1 MRVRGGN
8 TNKMLRHL
16 TEPGCGVLVSVV
28 TGLNDL
34 TPGLN
39 TPSVARPAP
48 PCLSS
53 STEPSSGFF
62 GTRLYH
68 LSVARCYQGTNEC
81 HKHFHTTTSMIKSG
95 SLLLPSL
102 LKTLRSGILTEF
114 RFSCFRLLIFLF
126 FSLLKTT
133 LLGMSP
139 CSERGVTMMALKSW
153 TREKTGGSV
162 VADPD

>member
-1 MRVRGGN
+1 M
-8 TNKMLRHL
+8 
-16 TEPGCGVLVSVV
+16 V

-62 GTRLYH
+62 GIKPYH
-68 LSVARCYQGTNEC
+68 LSVAQCYQCRNEC
-81 HKHFHTTTSMIKSG
+81 HKHFHTTTSMIKVG
-95 SLLLPSL
+95 SLLVPSL

-114 RFSCFRLLIFLF
+114 RFFCFRLLIFLF

-139 CSERGVTMMALKSW
+139 CSDRGVTMMALKSW

-162 VADPD
+162 VTDPD